1 MCADNHQHSL
11 NNSYKTTA
19 TFLSST
25 NYKHISVYTLKYLS
39 TGMRQLLWI
48 CRTLRRS
55 RTHTCGANTYL
66 TFTSLAYKVNLKFI
80 HFIVVCR
87 PCKYNKRMDKKS
99 EDKGTWKNK
108 VFRISYFRIE
118 IQIDNSNYL
127 SRPFPCVF
135 Y

>member
-11 NNSYKTTA
+11 NNSYKTTT

-80 HFIVVCR
+80 RFIVVCR
-87 PCKYNKRMDKKS
+87 LCKYNKSMDKNSKEGDIWKVRHLELAILKS
-99 EDKGTWKNK
+99 KFKLT
-108 VFRISYFRIE
+108 IE
-118 IQIDNSNYL
+118 ITY
-127 SRPFPCVF
+127 SRPFSCDF
-135 Y
+135 